1 MEFKRFDSSE
11 GNVFKYVFSGNDF
24 VAESVLYRY
33 NSFAER
39 TVICCSTQ
47 SGCPV
52 GCSFCGTGK
61 RFVRN
66 LTSDEIVSQV
76 KTVIEDQNINTQEV
90 RKFQIMFAY
99 VKGRSTI
106 DAVKRHQRNKSRW
119 FLKLDFHDF
128 FGSSKPEFII
138 AQLETIFPFNEIVA
152 RPNGREALVKALS
165 ICYLNNGLPQ
175 GTPISPT
182 LTNLFMIPIDHYIAK
197 TAREMTPH
205 LVYTRY
211 AEDRKSVV

>member
-90 RKFQIMFAY
+90 RKFQIMFMSMGEPLLNWDAVATAIERLNVLY
-99 VKGRSTI
+99 PTAQLLISTI
-106 DAVKRHQRNKSRW
+106 APNNPRALMGFLELSKKIDKNRVAVQHTSQ
-119 FLKLDFHDF
+119 
-128 FGSSKPEFII
+128 
-138 AQLETIFPFNEIVA
+138 Q
-152 RPNGREALVKALS
+152 
-165 ICYLNNGLPQ
+165 
-175 GTPISPT
+175 
-182 LTNLFMIPIDHYIAK
+182 
-197 TAREMTPH
+197 
-205 LVYTRY
+205 
-211 AEDRKSVV
+211 

>member
-1 MEFKRFDSSE
+1 MEFKKFDSSE

-33 NSFAER
+33 NAFAER

-90 RKFQIMFAY
+90 RKFQIMFMSMGEPLLNWDAVATAIERLNVLY
-99 VKGRSTI
+99 PTAQLLISTI
-106 DAVKRHQRNKSRW
+106 APNNPRALMGFLELSKKIDKIGLQFSIHRSNDEDRNKLIPYNS
-119 FLKLDFHDF
+119 LILQTASLCATK
-128 FGSSKPEFII
+128 S
-138 AQLETIFPFNEIVA
+138 
-152 RPNGREALVKALS
+152 ALHL
-165 ICYLNNGLPQ
+165 
-175 GTPISPT
+175 
-182 LTNLFMIPIDHYIAK
+182 LT
-197 TAREMTPH
+197 
-205 LVYTRY
+205 TR
-211 AEDRKSVV
+211 